1 MARIA
6 GVPPARAGLL
16 VRFAYRFAQ
25 RMFGKVPEPLTVAA
39 HHPWIFRAYM
49 SYEFG
54 LGRARRVD
62 ARLKALAG
70 LKGRRWSAA
79 RSESTSALPSAGRAA

>member
-25 RMFGKVPEPLTVAA
+25 RIASGDHT
-39 HHPWIFRAYM
+39 IFT
-49 SYEFG
+49 G
-54 LGRARRVD
+54 
-62 ARLKALAG
+62 
-70 LKGRRWSAA
+70 AA
-79 RSESTSALPSAGRAA
+79 RP

>member
-6 GVPPARAGLL
+6 GVPPGRAGLL
-16 VRFAYRFAQ
+16 VRVVYRAAR
-25 RMFGKVPEPLTVAA
+25 RMFGRVPEPLTVAA
-39 HHPWIFRAYM
+39 HHPWIFRAYTG
-49 SYEFG
+49 YEFA

-70 LKGRRWSAA
+70 LKAA
-79 RSESTSALPSAGRAA
+79 ALVGCPF

>member
-25 RMFGKVPEPLTVAA
+25 RPK
-39 HHPWIFRAYM
+39 YQ
-49 SYEFG
+49 
-54 LGRARRVD
+54 RVEQTE
-62 ARLKALAG
+62 AK
-70 LKGRRWSAA
+70 
-79 RSESTSALPSAGRAA
+79 